1 MPRRSPSFTAP
12 EDSPGFLLWRMSNL
26 WQRRQREALA
36 PLGLTPVQLALLAG
50 VVALSKEGTPVSQ
63 VRLARHARSD
73 VMMTSQ
79 VLRTLQRKKLV
90 RRAPHPTDPRA
101 NALLPSA
108 AGRRLAR
115 QAIAALERTD
125 SAFFAPLGGDAQRLA
140 GMLRS
145 LSEAGAEAG
154 S

>member
-12 EDSPGFLLWRMSNL
+12 EDSAGFLLWRTANL

-63 VRLARHARSD
+63 VRLARHARAD

-79 VLRTLQRKKLV
+79 VLRTLQRKKLI
-90 RRAPHPTDPRA
+90 RRVPHATDPRA

-125 SAFFAPLGGDAQRLA
+125 STFFAPLGGDAQRLA
-140 GMLRS
+140 GMLRA
-145 LSEAGAEAG
+145 LGEGEAAQE
-154 S
+154 